1 MERIIDKENRQ
12 RSRVLD
18 GLACQFYIIENE
30 SESERE
36 EKIREIQ

>member
-1 MERIIDKENRQ
+1 MHNRERKPTEN
-12 RSRVLD
+12 RVLD

-30 SESERE
+30 SGSERE